1 MKKCLK
7 YKLPV
12 SEAEKRNPS
21 LLHAK
26 LGAYLAEQKYLTM
39 EEAMDIYYRSQLA
52 DQIDKG
58 IYGIEN
64 MDYKYLVHDLIVNEP
79 ELFEK

>member
-1 MKKCLK
+1 MINYEALTRV
-7 YKLPV
+7 YKQNLEE
-12 SEAEKRNPS
+12 SMIE
-21 LLHAK
+21 
-26 LGAYLAEQKYLTM
+26 YLAEQKSLTM

-52 DQIDKG
+52 DQIEKG
-58 IYGIEN
+58 SYGIEN

>member
-1 MKKCLK
+1 MINHEALTRV
-7 YKLPV
+7 YKQNLEE
-12 SEAEKRNPS
+12 SMIE
-21 LLHAK
+21 
-26 LGAYLAEQKYLTM
+26 YLAEQKNLTM
-39 EEAMDIYYRSQLA
+39 EEAMDIYYHSQLA

-79 ELFEK
+79 ELFE

>member
-1 MKKCLK
+1 MINHEALTRV
-7 YKLPV
+7 YKQNLEE
-12 SEAEKRNPS
+12 SMIE
-21 LLHAK
+21 
-26 LGAYLAEQKYLTM
+26 YLAEQKSLTM

-52 DQIDKG
+52 DQIEKG
-58 IYGIEN
+58 SYGIEN